1 MLNVPKKQPR
11 RNIDM
16 KKDETY
22 LSDKVNYIK
31 RNLQKGYNKD
41 SLKWALVSQGNSKQ
55 EVDKAF
61 LQAEKEMANESAAEA
76 RRLQSMQPQ
85 PKIEPIMPEVEKKK
99 GFFSRLFG

>member
-1 MLNVPKKQPR
+1 
-11 RNIDM
+11 M

-41 SLKWALVSQGNSKQ
+41 SLKWALVNQGNSKQ

-61 LQAEKEMANESAAEA
+61 SQAEKEMAHESSMEA
-76 RRLQSMQPQ
+76 KRLQSMQPPPQ
-85 PKIEPIMPEVEKKK
+85 IEPIMPQVEKKK
-99 GFFSRLFG
+99 GFFSRFFGS

>member
-1 MLNVPKKQPR
+1 
-11 RNIDM
+11 M

-55 EVDKAF
+55 EVEKAF
-61 LQAEKEMANESAAEA
+61 QQAEKEIANESAIETN
-76 RRLQSMQPQ
+76 RLRSIQPTLR
-85 PKIEPIMPEVEKKK
+85 IEPIMPQVEKKK
-99 GFFSRLFG
+99 GFFSRLFGD